1 MQKQNIELLQDLYSN
16 FAQFIYAVRAKYFA
30 MDIKYAM
37 PTFYGYILQVPDERN
52 CAYCRLFIT
61 WQTYIPY
68 HSQKKHISCICNGLK
83 LDSYMHD
90 QCVQQCLSLLDL
102 GIRLILLIR

>member
-68 HSQKKHISCICNGLK
+68 HSQKKTYILY
-83 LDSYMHD
+83 L
-90 QCVQQCLSLLDL
+90 QWTE
-102 GIRLILLIR
+102 IRFIYA